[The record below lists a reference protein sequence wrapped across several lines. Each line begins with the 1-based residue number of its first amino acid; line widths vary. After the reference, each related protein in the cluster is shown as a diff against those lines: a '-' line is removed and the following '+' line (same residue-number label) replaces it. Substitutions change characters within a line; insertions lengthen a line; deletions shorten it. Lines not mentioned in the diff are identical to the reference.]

1 MATTA
6 WQFNGTE
13 GADNA
18 VLTLIRLQDQELI
31 DVQDVAVIRWPQY
44 AAAPMTQEH
53 VTEARASK
61 VSSLMQKMK
70 HATIDGT
77 MIENV
82 KGDITPGTSV
92 LVLLSSDAVIDKVA
106 TAFQGHAMELVR
118 SDLSVPQQDQLRA
131 AFKGTPGG

>member
-18 VLTLIRLQDQELI
+18 VLTLIQLQDQQLI

-53 VTEARASK
+53 VTEAGTSK

-70 HATIDGT
+70 HATIEGS

-82 KGDITPGTSV
+82 LKSSGRVSRRAWRTPVSRRP
-92 LVLLSSDAVIDKVA
+92 S
-106 TAFQGHAMELVR
+106 R
-118 SDLSVPQQDQLRA
+118 
-131 AFKGTPGG
+131 